1 MPAITAAKPLT
12 RPAMVFAVLTLIAIA
27 GFAGVTRLSN
37 RYREQQKA
45 LARRLY
51 SKGLDD
57 QKSGR
62 FDQAIEDFRT
72 ALGYDHD
79 NFQYQLSLAR
89 ALRDTGRT
97 DEAEAYLVSLWERT
111 PQDGFVNLALGRLA
125 ARQGVVNKAI
135 QYYHNAAYG
144 VWPSNPDLNR
154 RNAEFE
160 LIDFLMR
167 QGAHSQAEAEL
178 ISLSATLPPDPQ
190 SQTRLAQLFSQGGKY
205 DRALP
210 LFESVLR
217 DDKNSVAAL
226 AGAANAAFESGR
238 YRAAQ
243 DYLQRLLAIE
253 PHNQPGSE
261 LLETTN
267 SVLQLNPYE
276 RHLRSRERTR
286 RIQQIFQLAGKRL
299 DSCMASKGPELTPD
313 SPLLALRAGWG
324 QMKSQIEHLTGSDVD
339 VSDAAMDL
347 VSKLEQEAQ
356 KECSPPRPADRALIL
371 LSTLRQAAEP

>member
-1 MPAITAAKPLT
+1 
-12 RPAMVFAVLTLIAIA
+12 MVFAVLSLIAIA

-57 QKSGR
+57 QKRGR

-125 ARQGVVNKAI
+125 SRQGVVNKAI

-160 LIDFLMR
+160 LIDFLIR
-167 QGAHSQAEAEL
+167 QSAHSQAEAEL

-190 SQTRLAQLFSQGGKY
+190 AQIRLAQLFSQVGEY

-210 LFESVLR
+210 LFESTLQSE
-217 DDKNSVAAL
+217 KNSEAAL
-226 AGAANAAFESGR
+226 AGAGNAAFESGR
-238 YRAAQ
+238 YRIAK
-243 DYLQRLLAIE
+243 DYLRRLLAID
-253 PHNQPGSE
+253 PHNPQGSE
-261 LLETTN
+261 LLETTT

-286 RIQQIFQLAGKRL
+286 RTQQMFQQAGKRL
-299 DSCMASKGPELTPD
+299 DSCFASKGPELLAD
-313 SPLLALRAGWG
+313 SPMLALKTSWV
-324 QMKSQIEHLTGSDVD
+324 QMKTNVEHLTTSDVD

-347 VSKLEQEAQ
+347 VSKIEQEAE
-356 KECSPPRPADRALIL
+356 KECSPPGPMDRALIL
-371 LSTLRQAAEP
+371 LSTRRQA